1 MKRTTALDS
10 QDVFGYHSKENNCKH
25 QTYYRAAKKD
35 TTKIFS
41 KNNNKKKTRKIV
53 HCQSCI
59 ADTLI
64 YKMNHRV
71 ESIMKNKKK
80 SNKEWES
87 VKCIHFLEQTPWL

>member
-1 MKRTTALDS
+1 MFLGTILKKIIANTKLTTELQKKIQPKSFPRTT
-10 QDVFGYHSKENNCKH
+10 
-25 QTYYRAAKKD
+25 T
-35 TTKIFS
+35 TTK
-41 KNNNKKKTRKIV
+41 KKKTRKIV

-80 SNKEWES
+80 VIKSGK
-87 VKCIHFLEQTPWL
+87 V

>member
-1 MKRTTALDS
+1 MFLGTILKKIIANTKLTTEL
-10 QDVFGYHSKENNCKH
+10 Q
-25 QTYYRAAKKD
+25 KKIQPKSFPTT
-35 TTKIFS
+35 TTK
-41 KNNNKKKTRKIV
+41 KKKTRKIV

-80 SNKEWES
+80 VIKSGK
-87 VKCIHFLEQTPWL
+87 V

>member
-1 MKRTTALDS
+1 MFLGTILKKIIANTKLTTELQKKIQPKSFPRTT
-10 QDVFGYHSKENNCKH
+10 
-25 QTYYRAAKKD
+25 T
-35 TTKIFS
+35 TTK
-41 KNNNKKKTRKIV
+41 KKKRKIV

-80 SNKEWES
+80 VIKSGK
-87 VKCIHFLEQTPWL
+87 VKRAFIS

>member
-35 TTKIFS
+35 TTKIFP
-41 KNNNKKKTRKIV
+41 KNNNNKKKKKTRKIV

-80 SNKEWES
+80 VIKSGK
-87 VKCIHFLEQTPWL
+87 V

>member
-1 MKRTTALDS
+1 MFLGTILKKIIANTKLTTELQKKIQPKSFPRTT
-10 QDVFGYHSKENNCKH
+10 
-25 QTYYRAAKKD
+25 
-35 TTKIFS
+35 TTT
-41 KNNNKKKTRKIV
+41 KKKTRKIV

-80 SNKEWES
+80 VIKSGK
-87 VKCIHFLEQTPWL
+87 V

>member
-1 MKRTTALDS
+1 MFLGTILKKIIANTKLTTELQKKIQPKSFPRTT
-10 QDVFGYHSKENNCKH
+10 
-25 QTYYRAAKKD
+25 T
-35 TTKIFS
+35 TTK
-41 KNNNKKKTRKIV
+41 KKKRKIV

-80 SNKEWES
+80 VIKSGK
-87 VKCIHFLEQTPWL
+87 V

>member
-1 MKRTTALDS
+1 MFLGTILKKIIANTKLTTEL
-10 QDVFGYHSKENNCKH
+10 Q
-25 QTYYRAAKKD
+25 KKD
-35 TTKIFS
+35 TTKIFP
-41 KNNNKKKTRKIV
+41 KNNNNNNKKTRKIV

-80 SNKEWES
+80 VIKIGK
-87 VKCIHFLEQTPWL
+87 V